1 MGKTNFAACPALHP
15 KCVCGRYMKIINL
28 LPKSRQEELR
38 YEILLHSLW
47 FVIILSL
54 LSFALVF
61 LAQFGAKFYL
71 QYEAVAIKD
80 QISQLQIQVNQQ
92 QNADIKTKIQAINGL
107 ISDYNNLA
115 GSSPKLSRVVKAF
128 APLTPAG
135 VKINSFNVNPANK
148 TINISGT
155 SPTRDLVIKLY
166 NNILLDTK
174 DFSNIDYP
182 LENVVEPTNVN
193 FHFTF
198 NIQDGL
204 LK

>member
-1 MGKTNFAACPALHP
+1 MI
-15 KCVCGRYMKIINL
+15 YMKTINL

-54 LSFALVF
+54 LSFAMVF

-71 QYEAVAIKD
+71 QYQAVAIKD

-92 QNADIKTKIQAINGL
+92 QNADIKTKIQSINGL

-115 GSSPKLSRVVKAF
+115 NNSPKLSRVIKAF
-128 APLTPAG
+128 APLPPAG
-135 VKINSFNVNPANK
+135 VKINSFAVDPTAK
-148 TINISGT
+148 TISITGT

-204 LK
+204 MK